1 MAMILNDHNFK
12 GNEKGIG
19 PMERRGRANRVNK
32 TLEEVALVW
41 RSWLGELMDV
51 INLRNAI
58 TQSL

>member
-1 MAMILNDHNFK
+1 MIA
-12 GNEKGIG
+12 GNAR
-19 PMERRGRANRVNK
+19 RRGRANRVNK